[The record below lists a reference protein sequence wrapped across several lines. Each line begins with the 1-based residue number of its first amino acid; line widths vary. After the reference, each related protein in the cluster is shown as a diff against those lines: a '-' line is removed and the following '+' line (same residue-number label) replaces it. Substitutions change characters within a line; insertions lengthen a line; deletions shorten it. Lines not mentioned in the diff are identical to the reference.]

1 MEPYLNSRE
10 GKGVVFPGLFKI
22 MEPITVPR
30 HSTPL
35 RHRPGER
42 DPLTWERALPRGPH
56 VRQGPRAVTLLPPAV
71 RLRQGPRAVT
81 LLPLQY
87 AQDYRRAS
95 QGRYRSPR
103 GGACQPPYPA
113 RLVEDQQLGDVL
125 YLQRFY
131 GAHGHHEPKRA
142 CTVVQHLAASVAAT
156 AHRSCARS
164 ATQQHLFGPQ
174 PASPLYVMWLC
185 RQFGQRPHTS
195 WAFNLLGYIYK
206 LNIISVSLIE

>member
-113 RLVEDQQLGDVL
+113 RGWWRINNLVMFFICKDSMERTGTMN
-125 YLQRFY
+125 R
-131 GAHGHHEPKRA
+131 
-142 CTVVQHLAASVAAT
+142 SVRVPNT
-156 AHRSCARS
+156 SLRR
-164 ATQQHLFGPQ
+164 LRPQ
-174 PASPLYVMWLC
+174 PTGRAAEVPPNSICLVPK
-185 RQFGQRPHTS
+185 QR
-195 WAFNLLGYIYK
+195 LLRM
-206 LNIISVSLIE
+206 